1 MVETTVHLL
10 AVRGSI
16 MKTLILRSK
25 NNIVVCQDG
34 KKLLLPLESY
44 INMNDEE
51 ILKSINKKG

>member
-1 MVETTVHLL
+1 
-10 AVRGSI
+10 